1 MIKRILFL
9 GALMLAIAS
18 VSNAQGVEIT
28 PFAGYTFGDKFP
40 IEGGEVKFTGGSN
53 YGGTLAFNAS
63 DHIALEL
70 TYSRVNS
77 TASVHSVYLEEDKNN
92 KSGPVNTNYFLVGA
106 SRLFP
111 LTDEVTL
118 FAGLNLG
125 GTFLLAPKSDLA
137 QDGDFKSTTSFAA
150 GVNAGAKYFFNDH
163 FGLRGQASLIF
174 PVTSMGTGF
183 WWDPTNDGTTGTTTN
198 IPLLQFGFTAGIIY
212 RISL

>member
-1 MIKRILFL
+1 MRKLLFITSIMMVL
-9 GALMLAIAS
+9 ALS
-18 VSNAQGVEIT
+18 SNAQGVEIT

-63 DHIALEL
+63 EQIALEL

-77 TASVHSVYLEEDKNN
+77 TGSVHSVYLEDDKNN

-125 GTFLLAPKSDLA
+125 GAFLLAPKSELSPDN
-137 QDGDFKSTTSFAA
+137 DFKSSTAFAA

-163 FGLRGQASLIF
+163 FGLRGQASLNF
-174 PVTSMGTGF
+174 PVTSMGTGY
-183 WWDPTNDGTTGTTTN
+183 WWDPTNSGTVGTTTN
-198 IPLLQFGFTAGIIY
+198 VPLLQFGFTAGIIY
-212 RISL
+212 KISL

>member
-1 MIKRILFL
+1 MKKLLFIPCI
-9 GALMLAIAS
+9 MLIFDFS
-18 VSNAQGVEIT
+18 SNAQGVEIT

-40 IEGGEVKFTGGSN
+40 IEGGEVKFSGGSN
-53 YGGTLAFNAS
+53 YGGTLVFNANEQL
-63 DHIALEL
+63 ALEL

-77 TASVHSVYLEEDKNN
+77 DASVYSVYLEDDKNN

-111 LTDEVTL
+111 LSDEVTL

-125 GTFLLAPKSDLA
+125 GAFLLAPKSDLSPNT
-137 QDGDFKSTTSFAA
+137 DFKSSTAFAA

-163 FGLRGQASLIF
+163 FGLRGQASLNF
-174 PVTSMGTGF
+174 PVTSMGTGY
-183 WWDPTNDGTTGTTTN
+183 WWDPTNSGTVGTTTN
-198 IPLLQFGFTAGIIY
+198 VPLLQFGFTAGLIY